1 MMRKSSSRF
10 SFVFFTYKLL
20 CSLNLLSFAS
30 SAVFVCFCYKQACI
44 DVEPSLLLY
53 LSISYIIWKL
63 KSVAHILCHLSW
75 YFVFIKCLLW
85 LSITK
90 GYEKDVVVRV
100 FSSFVQTSSF
110 GGNFCWNPKKI
121 QREKEK
127 KKNVGFLVMNSLENR
142 CNTITI

>member
-1 MMRKSSSRF
+1 MNF
-10 SFVFFTYKLL
+10 SLKKL
-20 CSLNLLSFAS
+20 SLNWVWGITFAS
-30 SAVFVCFCYKQACI
+30 SVFVFFCYKQACI

-53 LSISYIIWKL
+53 LCISYIIWKL

-90 GYEKDVVVRV
+90 GYEKDVVVRA
-100 FSSFVQTSSF
+100 FSSL
-110 GGNFCWNPKKI
+110 GGNFCWNPKKF
-121 QREKEK
+121 KEK
-127 KKNVGFLVMNSLENR
+127 KRRKKKKRFLIMNSLENT